1 MLSTPEKVLFGFALL
16 VTLIVAWRA
25 IVRLV
30 RIIGRGYGRPE
41 LRALP
46 RRIVGVVF
54 KSVSLAPTFKVRIW
68 TSILHG
74 LVAWG
79 FMYYLLV
86 NVGDVAAGYIPGF
99 MLMGSGVIGDIY
111 RLGADLLSVGVL
123 VGMLA
128 LAVRRYMLRPGSMSV
143 RTNTLLHPKA
153 RWGIQRDSAIVTGFI
168 LLHVGFRFLGESF
181 ALASEGPDAWQP
193 LASGAAALWAG
204 MTPAGLV
211 VARHVSWWFALG
223 LILAFI
229 PYFPYT
235 KHVHLFFAPVNFLL
249 SPERLSI
256 GQLDPLDFED
266 QNVEQFGVSK
276 LEDLSYSGL
285 LDAYACIMCN
295 RCQEACPA
303 YETGKVLSPAALEIN
318 KRYFLNQEGSRLAAG
333 EASQQTLLDFAIP
346 AEAIWACTACGACVE
361 VCPVGNEPM
370 RDILEIRR
378 YLVLTENAFP
388 EQFQASFRGMERA
401 ANPWNIGADQRLAW
415 ASGLSVPTTAE
426 KPNPEL
432 LWWVGCAPATDA
444 QAQKTA
450 RAFVRVLEAA
460 EVDYAVLGGEERCSG
475 DPARR
480 AGNEYLFSE
489 MATANV
495 ETLNAV
501 APKRIVTT
509 CPHCLHVLKNEYPAF
524 GGNFSV
530 IHHTALIQEL
540 IEAGRLN
547 LHSGPV
553 QENITFHDPCYLGRH
568 NRITEAPR
576 RTLRAAGVN
585 VKEMPRNREMSFCCG
600 AGGGQMWKE
609 EEEGAER
616 VSSDRLREARA
627 TGTGTLAVGCP
638 FCMIM
643 LGDAARQEGGEIE
656 VRDIVEIVADRIG
669 GQTTDD

>member
-1 MLSTPEKVLFGFALL
+1 MSRGGSPWGLSWLSSHISRIRSTSTCSSPPSTSCSALSDSRSDNWTRSTSKIRVSNSSECPSWRTFPTRACWMRTPASC
-16 VTLIVAWRA
+16 A
-25 IVRLV
+25 I
-30 RIIGRGYGRPE
+30 
-41 LRALP
+41 
-46 RRIVGVVF
+46 
-54 KSVSLAPTFKVRIW
+54 
-68 TSILHG
+68 
-74 LVAWG
+74 
-79 FMYYLLV
+79 
-86 NVGDVAAGYIPGF
+86 
-99 MLMGSGVIGDIY
+99 
-111 RLGADLLSVGVL
+111 
-123 VGMLA
+123 
-128 LAVRRYMLRPGSMSV
+128 AVRRHARLTRPGRSFRRLPLRSTSATSSIKKEV
-143 RTNTLLHPKA
+143 GSPPGGRVHKNLL
-153 RWGIQRDSAIVTGFI
+153 
-168 LLHVGFRFLGESF
+168 
-181 ALASEGPDAWQP
+181 
-193 LASGAAALWAG
+193 
-204 MTPAGLV
+204 
-211 VARHVSWWFALG
+211 
-223 LILAFI
+223 
-229 PYFPYT
+229 PYPY
-235 KHVHLFFAPVNFLL
+235 P
-249 SPERLSI
+249 
-256 GQLDPLDFED
+256 G
-266 QNVEQFGVSK
+266 
-276 LEDLSYSGL
+276 
-285 LDAYACIMCN
+285 
-295 RCQEACPA
+295 
-303 YETGKVLSPAALEIN
+303 
-318 KRYFLNQEGSRLAAG
+318 
-333 EASQQTLLDFAIP
+333 
-346 AEAIWACTACGACVE
+346 EAIWACTACGACVE